1 VYPNSPAAQVGL
13 KAGTDYVIATPDTL
27 LQDQASF
34 ADLIE
39 QNLNKDLRLYVY
51 SSETNQTR
59 EVKAIFFLVFFPV
72 DCFFVFFCFVLTT
85 GDH

>member
-1 VYPNSPAAQVGL
+1 M

-51 SSETNQTR
+51 NSETNQTR
-59 EVKAIFFLVFFPV
+59 EVRAIHILFSLLWFRLFS
-72 DCFFVFFCFVLTT
+72 CFVFCCYFLL
-85 GDH
+85 